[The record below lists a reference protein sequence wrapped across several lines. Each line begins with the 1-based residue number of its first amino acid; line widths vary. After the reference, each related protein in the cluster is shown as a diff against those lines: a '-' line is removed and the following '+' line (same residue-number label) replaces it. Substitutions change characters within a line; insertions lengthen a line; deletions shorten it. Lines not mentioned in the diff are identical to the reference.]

1 MNYKIYINGRFFAF
15 FEKCKKPVDQLMR
28 ELRNV
33 ALIGDGQ
40 IMIVEED
47 DEQLTH

>member
-1 MNYKIYINGRFFAF
+1 MNYKIYINGRFVAF

-28 ELRNV
+28 ELRDV

-40 IMIVEED
+40 IMIVEAD
-47 DEQLTH
+47 DDQLTY